1 MAYTIKAGD
10 TLSEIAAANN
20 TTVAALKAANNISNV
35 NNIQAGASLNI
46 TGGNNNTTVNNTSD
60 KNTVNNTSDK
70 NTVNKTS
77 GSYTIQAGDTLSEIA
92 VKYGTTVDALKAANN
107 ITDANTIQAG
117 ASLNI
122 TGDDTSSNTVAG
134 TGDDTTSTN
143 TWWEDV
149 GNFWLDDDGAEYVNG
164 VLVYDGTM
172 FGKTAGT
179 PVEKA
184 NGGWGDDGKG
194 GYLYSGW
201 ANSTSND
208 ADYAKGEYKERYTWQ
223 NGIKTLITPIAML
236 PNLVGGIFE
245 WALDLDPA
253 TQGQADGSMLN
264 AWTGEPES
272 IKVYKNEDGLYYTYN
287 MFNMPYEIT
296 RQADGTYVD
305 TLKLPVDANGNILT
319 TEQIEGGTAAAF
331 ESGYAYSKAQ
341 SDALGSNDTTSELN
355 ALEKANDGTKPD
367 ESSSA
372 DDGTATDQTA
382 VEALLAWS
390 KAAGLD
396 VQETDLEAM
405 VADPAAWAESRNLKL
420 EDLIPT
426 LNADAEGTTLDPNDP
441 NYSIGAVDG
450 ANIDVTT
457 VADNSV
463 STISG
468 VTAADPVTYTA
479 SLNSDKL
486 DDSFNVNAVTG
497 EINENNLVDAS
508 TIETDIEAAASGTS
522 AVGKAI
528 NDYATQDFST
538 IIDTSTVS
546 GKNLAKALGE
556 GNYVDQKATITGQME
571 IISAQFVNE
580 QGQSVIPKWAQKI
593 ARSVSQTIAFDGITG
608 SAQTS
613 AMATAIMEATLG
625 VAEKEATFFQTLTT
639 KNLDNRQQAIINK
652 ANVLAKFEV
661 ANLGARQAAAVQN
674 AQAFLEMDLKNLTNE
689 QQAEVINKQAKT
701 QALFEDSKIIN
712 AQRLFTAETEN
723 EYKKFYD
730 ELNVAIQKHNS
741 TELNSMK
748 KFNAGEINDN
758 SEFNA
763 TLEDSRQKFYSNL
776 QYNIDTSN
784 AKWRQEVT
792 VKQFQAEVDAIAADV
807 KNALDLST
815 EAMSQLWDRADSL
828 LDFIFKKDNGDANR
842 LVTLLGSQLSAEA
855 QTSGGTNWLDAVLGI
870 GGAVA
875 GTKAGTDA
883 IVSGVK
889 TLWNWATSDIRLK
902 KNIKLLE
909 NRNGINIYKW
919 EWTDKALRMGVDTS
933 YTAGVI
939 AQDLQKTHPEA
950 ISKDASGYLMVN
962 YEVVQHAIQ

>member
-1 MAYTIKAGD
+1 MSFSDAFAKARAEQG
-10 TLSEIAAANN
+10 
-20 TTVAALKAANNISNV
+20 
-35 NNIQAGASLNI
+35 Q
-46 TGGNNNTTVNNTSD
+46 GGSFTYNGTEYSTNYAEEGYSDSGSSGNTSIATSTD
-60 KNTVNNTSDK
+60 KTSSTTSTDK
-70 NTVNKTS
+70 TSSTTSTDKTS
-77 GSYTIQAGDTLSEIA
+77 GSSDDTKSNSWTEWF
-92 VKYGTTVDALKAANN
+92 
-107 ITDANTIQAG
+107 ANTFTPG
-117 ASLNI
+117 
-122 TGDDTSSNTVAG
+122 
-134 TGDDTTSTN
+134 
-143 TWWEDV
+143 
-149 GNFWLDDDGAEYVNG
+149 DGAAYVNG
-164 VLVYDGTM
+164 VLTYDGTLE
-172 FGKTAGT
+172 GT
-179 PVEKA
+179 TE
-184 NGGWGDDGKG
+184 
-194 GYLYSGW
+194 
-201 ANSTSND
+201 
-208 ADYAKGEYKERYTWQ
+208 
-223 NGIKTLITPIAML
+223 
-236 PNLVGGIFE
+236 
-245 WALDLDPA
+245 
-253 TQGQADGSMLN
+253 GQVV
-264 AWTGEPES
+264 P
-272 IKVYKNEDGLYYTYN
+272 KNEDGGYGGVDEDGNAIFSGSANSVTNDDGYLEGTYEKYTATDAVGAIINPLSGLTDGLAWLFRWANGIDPAADDASKTSGTVAKMSGGTKEIAIYTNSSYDPNSSTSVQYYSYN
-287 MFNMPYEIT
+287 AAGLPYEVVQNQDAAGNVI
-296 RQADGTYVD
+296 AGSYVD
-305 TLKLPVDANGNILT
+305 KLAVKVDENGNLDW
-319 TEQIEGGTAAAF
+319 TAQNTDGSTAL
-331 ESGYAYSKAQ
+331 SGYGY
-341 SDALGSNDTTSELN
+341 N
-355 ALEKANDGTKPD
+355 KANASDDTSSEDISNQEKLNTGDDASSD

-372 DDGTATDQTA
+372 DDGTSTDLTA
-382 VEALLAWS
+382 VEALQEWS

-396 VQETDLEAM
+396 LQQTDLEAM

-420 EDLIPT
+420 EDLVPT

-441 NYSIGAVDG
+441 NYNIGAVDG

-468 VTAADPVTYTA
+468 VTSSDPATYTA

-608 SAQTS
+608 SASTS

-639 KNLDNRQQAIINK
+639 KNLDNRQQSIINK

-748 KFNAGEINDN
+748 KFNAEEINDN

-763 TLEDSRQKFYSNL
+763 TIEDSRQRFYANL

-792 VKQFQAEVDAIAADV
+792 VKQFQAEVDAVAADV

-828 LDFIFKKDNGDANR
+828 LDFIFKKDNGDADR
-842 LVTLLGSQLSAEA
+842 LVTLLGSQLTAEA

-875 GTKAGTDA
+875 GTTAGTDA
-883 IVSGVK
+883 IISGVK
-889 TLWNWATSDIRLK
+889 NLWNWATSDIRLK

-919 EWTDKALRMGVDTS
+919 DWTDKALSMGVDKS

-962 YEVVQHAIQ
+962 YEVVQNAIQ

>member
-1 MAYTIKAGD
+1 MSFSDAFAKARAEQG
-10 TLSEIAAANN
+10 
-20 TTVAALKAANNISNV
+20 
-35 NNIQAGASLNI
+35 Q
-46 TGGNNNTTVNNTSD
+46 GGSFTYNGNEYSTNYAEEGYSD
-60 KNTVNNTSDK
+60 S
-70 NTVNKTS
+70 S
-77 GSYTIQAGDTLSEIA
+77 GSDSSGSDSSGSDSSGSGSSGSGSSGSGSSGSGNSGSGNSWTEWF
-92 VKYGTTVDALKAANN
+92 
-107 ITDANTIQAG
+107 ANTFTPG
-117 ASLNI
+117 
-122 TGDDTSSNTVAG
+122 
-134 TGDDTTSTN
+134 
-143 TWWEDV
+143 
-149 GNFWLDDDGAEYVNG
+149 DGAAYVNG
-164 VLVYDGTM
+164 VLTYDGTLE
-172 FGKTAGT
+172 GT
-179 PVEKA
+179 T
-184 NGGWGDDGKG
+184 KG
-194 GYLYSGW
+194 
-201 ANSTSND
+201 
-208 ADYAKGEYKERYTWQ
+208 Q
-223 NGIKTLITPIAML
+223 VVP
-236 PNLVGGIFE
+236 
-245 WALDLDPA
+245 
-253 TQGQADGSMLN
+253 
-264 AWTGEPES
+264 
-272 IKVYKNEDGLYYTYN
+272 KNEDGGYGGVDEDGNAIFSGSANSVTNDDGYLEGTYEKYTATDAVGAIINPLSGLSAGLSWLYRWANGIDPAADDASKTSGTVAKMFGGTKEIAIYTNSNYDPNSNTSVQYYSYN
-287 MFNMPYEIT
+287 AAGLPYEVVQNQDAAGNVIS
-296 RQADGTYVD
+296 GSYVD
-305 TLKLPVDANGNILT
+305 KLAVKVDENGNLDWNQHN
-319 TEQIEGGTAAAF
+319 TEGSTAL
-331 ESGYAYSKAQ
+331 SGYDYNRANA
-341 SDALGSNDTTSELN
+341 SDDTSSEDISNQEKLN
-355 ALEKANDGTKPD
+355 TGDDASSN
-367 ESSSA
+367 ESSSS
-372 DDGTATDQTA
+372 DDGTSTDLTA
-382 VEALLAWS
+382 VEALKEWS

-396 VQETDLEAM
+396 LQQTDLDAM

-420 EDLIPT
+420 EDLVPT
-426 LNADAEGTTLDPNDP
+426 LNADAAGTTLDPNDP
-441 NYSIGAVDG
+441 NYNIGAVDG

-468 VTAADPVTYTA
+468 VTTADPVTYTA

-486 DDSFNVNAVTG
+486 DDSFNVNAATG

-608 SAQTS
+608 SASTS

-661 ANLGARQAAAVQN
+661 ANLGARQSAAVQN
-674 AQAFLEMDLKNLTNE
+674 AQAFLDMDLKNLTNE

-748 KFNAGEINDN
+748 KFNAEEINDN
-758 SEFNA
+758 AEFNA
-763 TLEDSRQKFYSNL
+763 TIEDSRQRFYANL

-909 NRNGINIYKW
+909 NRNGVNIYTW
-919 EWTDKALRMGVDTS
+919 DWNETALSMGVDTS

-962 YEVVQHAIQ
+962 YEVVQNAIQ